1 MAGGERDTKA
11 SRPALITD
19 PQEKAQ
25 REAENAIRQFDRVLD
40 MIDLVAREGR
50 PFRLRPS
57 MILDLHAVAMDG
69 LSDYAGNWRPD
80 KVEIGESK
88 HQPPERFRVP
98 SLIEEMCDW
107 VNENWQEKNALQLC
121 SYVMWR
127 LNWIHPFDDG
137 NGRTSRALSYLV
149 LCAKLG
155 DRLPGRKTLPEQI
168 AENKTPYY
176 DALEKAD
183 QAWQSEQIDTSAMET
198 LLESYLAVQLNDAFS
213 AAKAD
218 TSAATAP
225 RKLH

>member
-11 SRPALITD
+11 SRPALIAD
-19 PQEKAQ
+19 PQQKAR
-25 REAENAIRQFDRVLD
+25 REAENAVRQFDRVLD
-40 MIDLVAREGR
+40 MIDQVAREGR
-50 PFRLRPS
+50 PFRLRLS
-57 MILDLHAVAMDG
+57 MIQDLHAIAMEG
-69 LSDYAGNWRPD
+69 LSDYAGNWRPG
-80 KVEIGESK
+80 KVEIGQSK
-88 HQPPERFRVP
+88 HQPPERHLVP

-107 VNENWQEKNALQLC
+107 INENWNQRNALQLC
-121 SYVMWR
+121 AYVMWR

-155 DRLPGRKTLPEQI
+155 DRLPGRKTVPEQI
-168 AENKTPYY
+168 AEYKSPYY

-183 QAWQSEQIDTSAMET
+183 EAYKAGQVDTSTLEN
-198 LLESYLAVQLNDAFS
+198 LLESYLAVQLKDIFV

-218 TSAATAP
+218 SGTEAAP